1 MYDFPT
7 DLRYSADHLWVRPA
21 AGADVMRVGL
31 TDFAQQSLGDVV
43 ILNAPREGD
52 AITAGTAC
60 GGVESTKSDNELIA
74 PLTGTVRSHNAS
86 LDENPEAVNS
96 DPYGE
101 GWLFEVEV
109 EPSTLAE
116 QLGRL
121 LDADHYQRLVTN

>member
-7 DLRYSADHLWVRPA
+7 DLRYSEDHLWVRPA

-52 AITAGTAC
+52 VITAGTAC
-60 GGVESTKSDNELIA
+60 GDVESTKSDNELIA

-96 DPYGE
+96 PTRTAKAGCSRSR
-101 GWLFEVEV
+101 WSPLRS
-109 EPSTLAE
+109 PSSSAACWTPTTIS
-116 QLGRL
+116 
-121 LDADHYQRLVTN
+121 DW